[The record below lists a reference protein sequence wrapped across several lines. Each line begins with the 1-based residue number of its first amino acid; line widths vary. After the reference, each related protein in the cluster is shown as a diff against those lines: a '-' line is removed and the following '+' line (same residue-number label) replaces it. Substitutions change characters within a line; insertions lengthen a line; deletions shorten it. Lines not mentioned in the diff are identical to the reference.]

1 MRSPTAGS
9 GSARDGESARDR
21 GSVAAEFA
29 AVVPAV
35 VVVLVTCLAGFQVAG
50 AQLRLQDAAAIAA
63 RSLGRGESVSPPA
76 LGPGFGAVSTSR
88 SSVGDLVCVRL
99 ASRVHLG
106 TVLAMPIS
114 ARSCALDGGH

>member
-1 MRSPTAGS
+1 MRLPTAGS
-9 GSARDGESARDR
+9 ESAHDR

-35 VVVLVTCLAGFQVAG
+35 VVVLVACLAGFQVAG
-50 AQLRLQDAAAIAA
+50 AQVRLQDAAAIAA
-63 RSLGRGESVSPPA
+63 RSLGRGAAVSLPG
-76 LGPGFGAVSTSR
+76 LGPGFGAVSVSR

-99 ASRVHLG
+99 ESRVRLG
-106 TVLAMPIS
+106 SVLVMPIS

>member
-1 MRSPTAGS
+1 MRSRTAGS
-9 GSARDGESARDR
+9 DR

-35 VVVLVTCLAGFQVAG
+35 VVVLVVCVAGFQVAG

-63 RSLGRGESVSPPA
+63 RSVGRGAAASVPA
-76 LGPGFGAVSTSR
+76 LGPGFGAVSASR

-99 ASRVHLG
+99 ESTVHLG
-106 TVLAMPIS
+106 SSFAMRIS